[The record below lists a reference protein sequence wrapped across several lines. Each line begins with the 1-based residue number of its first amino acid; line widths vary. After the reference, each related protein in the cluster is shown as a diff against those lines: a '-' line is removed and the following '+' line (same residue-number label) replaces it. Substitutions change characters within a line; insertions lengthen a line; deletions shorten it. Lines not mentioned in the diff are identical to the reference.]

1 MGGRFAAVFALAL
14 VALAGCASTGSK
26 VKGGPG
32 SSVQL
37 VLPEAVAWE
46 PGDDFLIPVTVFNA
60 TKMMLQIAQP
70 GDDSVEF
77 ALYRLDGSVACA
89 SPKVIWHQVEPFRIQ
104 RVRPLTGMPYTAK
117 FDPYCRDLP
126 SGVYRYD
133 VSFQASSPSD
143 SFSDVV
149 WTGHLGPLSG
159 RLLLRT
165 GARGLK
171 YEELVAAL
179 EAKPGSPEATATA
192 AAADAAAAAEAAST
206 PGAAGDPAAVRAC
219 VDKELAARNLNAYG
233 DPAGTKYAGG
243 PPTDEYGRVLYV
255 ASRFSSIRKACGISG
270 F

>member
-1 MGGRFAAVFALAL
+1 MGGRFSAVFALAL

-26 VKGGPG
+26 VRGGPG
-32 SSVQL
+32 STVQL
-37 VLPEAVAWE
+37 VVPEAVAWE
-46 PGDDFLIPVTVFNA
+46 PGDDFIVPVTVFNA

-77 ALYRLDGSVACA
+77 TLYKPDGSRACG
-89 SPKVIWHQVEPFRIQ
+89 SPRVTWHQVEPFRIQ
-104 RVRPLTGMPYTAK
+104 RVRPLTGMPYKAK
-117 FDPYCRDLP
+117 FDAYCQDLA

-133 VSFQASSPSD
+133 ISYHASSPSD
-143 SFSDVV
+143 SFTDAV
-149 WTGHLGPLSG
+149 WTGQLGPLSG
-159 RLLLRT
+159 RVLLRS

-171 YEELVAAL
+171 YEELLAAF
-179 EAKPGSPEATATA
+179 EAKEGSPEATAVA

-219 VDKELAARNLNAYG
+219 VDKELAARKLNAYG
-233 DPAGTKYAGG
+233 DPAGTQYANG

-255 ASRFSSIRKACGISG
+255 ASRFSAIRKVCGISG